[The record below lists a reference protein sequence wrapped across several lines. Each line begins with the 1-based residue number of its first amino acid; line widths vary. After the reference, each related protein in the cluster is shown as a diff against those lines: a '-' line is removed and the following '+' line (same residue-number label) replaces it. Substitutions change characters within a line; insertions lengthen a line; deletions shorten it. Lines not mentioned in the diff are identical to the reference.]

1 MSQITRFIGTDPNGT
16 QSSMAKVI
24 VSNAGFLSIANLPYD
39 EKYTFRFWI
48 KTSAIVNGIA
58 LQKDDTVIEN
68 ITSTTS
74 WQKITAKFEGTTGQD
89 VKFYLPQGT
98 YYFWHSKLEVGTM
111 ESDYSQS
118 QKDFELQVVETRLEL
133 NSRINQT
140 SESITQEVTRAK
152 NAEENLSSKVEQTAE
167 SITSTVAK
175 SIKNYDES
183 NININIY
190 GFGEPQSSY
199 HASADY
205 DGKYYLDQ
213 TTGMTYRCSYSQAS
227 EDYIWTD
234 YLMLPTIQDSATSE
248 IEQTATSITSTVAQ
262 TQNIWLEEHPVGT
275 PITIKY
281 KGYGAP
287 LSAVNPT
294 NNPYPN
300 FNVNDLYLNINN
312 GSVYRL
318 ASASA
323 TSSNISFTWAYI
335 YSLTAINA
343 ELESKIEQTAESI
356 TSTVAMATNT
366 YDTSKFSGTIHLYG
380 YGNPELLYPASATYI
395 DKNYLDQMEGKVYS
409 CFEFTNPSGTTYGWN
424 AVKTLPYISNELSSR
439 IEQTLSSISFTL
451 TKQDEDTAV
460 LSMNYTKE
468 DGSVIT
474 LSAQSIQFTGL
485 VEFTDL
491 SGNGTTSI
499 NGANI
504 QTGTLSA
511 DKITTG
517 TMSCDRLNGGT
528 ISGQAIS
535 GGTIFGTSISGADI
549 SSSTIITDHLYMPT
563 ILSQQ
568 NGIYIDY
575 EGTTNP
581 VCMTLHAY
589 GLSKGVKVHGGL
601 HIADNTISLDD
612 RGNAGIYS
620 PHILNYLVREY
631 PIQSGQTVQW
641 VNAFGNR
648 SQNTVLYGAT
658 CYLNGTST
666 VITSDRRYK
675 DEINSLENYEDM
687 YYELK
692 PVSFKVKDGESGRRH
707 IGFIA
712 QDVKE
717 SIENNGLK
725 TDEFAGYVEY
735 PTDHEIYPYI
745 KTNTMSGLRYDE
757 FIALN
762 THMIQKQHKEIESL
776 KSELATLKEQVAFL
790 MQREKN
796 NV

>member
-24 VSNAGFLSIANLPYD
+24 VLSAGFLSIANLPYD

-58 LQKDDTVIEN
+58 LQKDDTIIEN
-68 ITSTTS
+68 IASTTS

-140 SESITQEVTRAK
+140 AESITHEVTRAK

-175 SIKNYDES
+175 SVKNYDET

-199 HASADY
+199 PANVDY
-205 DGKYYLDQ
+205 NNKYYLDQ
-213 TTGMTYRCSYSQAS
+213 TTGMVYRCVYSQEG
-227 EDYIWTD
+227 EDYVWMTYIQ
-234 YLMLPTIQDSATSE
+234 LPTIQDSATSE
-248 IEQTATSITSTVAQ
+248 IEQTATSITSTIAQ
-262 TQNIWLEEHPVGT
+262 SQTSWLEEHPVGT

-281 KGYGAP
+281 KGYGTP
-287 LSAVNPT
+287 LASVNPN

-300 FNVNDLYLNINN
+300 YSVNDLYLNVNN

-323 TSSNISFTWAYI
+323 TSSNISFTWTYI

-356 TSTVAMATNT
+356 TSTIARASYTFDEGAFN
-366 YDTSKFSGTIHLYG
+366 GTIDFYG
-380 YGNPELLYPASATYI
+380 YGDPELIYPASATYSG
-395 DKNYLDQMEGKVYS
+395 KKYLDQMDGKVYS
-409 CFEFTNPSGTTYGWN
+409 CFEIVYPSYTTYGWN
-424 AVKTLPYISNELSSR
+424 VVQTLPYEADSLSSR
-439 IEQTLSSISFTL
+439 IEQTLSSISFSL

-528 ISGQAIS
+528 ISGQTIQ
-535 GGTIFGTSISGADI
+535 GGTITGSIISAKDSFKLADANGYGFTEFVTEWSGSPRGGNPALRIKSWDIYLEPENYIYLKYGNNTYTPIYNYGGGTH
-549 SSSTIITDHLYMPT
+549 TIIGMQMVSEVPYM
-563 ILSQQ
+563 
-568 NGIYIDY
+568 
-575 EGTTNP
+575 E
-581 VCMTLHAY
+581 VEC
-589 GLSKGVKVHGGL
+589 
-601 HIADNTISLDD
+601 
-612 RGNAGIYS
+612 AGS
-620 PHILNYLVREY
+620 
-631 PIQSGQTVQW
+631 
-641 VNAFGNR
+641 AFGISAWASDINLKKNIKTTDVEALR
-648 SQNTVLYGAT
+648 AINKIEFVQFDWKE
-658 CYLNGTST
+658 TSSHVELGLIANQIENFMPDV
-666 VITSDRRYK
+666 VIDIK
-675 DEINSLENYEDM
+675 QPEDNK
-687 YYELK
+687 Y
-692 PVSFKVKDGESGRRH
+692 
-707 IGFIA
+707 
-712 QDVKE
+712 E
-717 SIENNGLK
+717 SIKNIDTSKMTTYALK
-725 TDEFAGYVEY
+725 G
-735 PTDHEIYPYI
+735 
-745 KTNTMSGLRYDE
+745 
-757 FIALN
+757 
-762 THMIQKQHKEIESL
+762 IQELSASVKQQHKEIESL
-776 KSELATLKEQVAFL
+776 KNEVNDLKEQIKIILNKIEELQA
-790 MQREKN
+790 
-796 NV
+796 

>member
-68 ITSTTS
+68 IASTTS
-74 WQKITAKFEGTTGQD
+74 WQKITAKFEGIIGQD

-199 HASADY
+199 PASADY

-366 YDTSKFSGTIHLYG
+366 YDKSKFSGTIHLYG
-380 YGNPELLYPASATYI
+380 YGNPELLYPASAAYI

-424 AVKTLPYISNELSSR
+424 VVKTLPYISNELSSR
-439 IEQTLSSISFTL
+439 IEQTLSSISFSL
-451 TKQDEDTAV
+451 TKQGEDTAV
-460 LSMNYTKE
+460 LSMKYTKE

-485 VEFTDL
+485 VEFSDL
-491 SGNGTTSI
+491 SGNGTTTI

-504 QTGTLSA
+504 KTGH
-511 DKITTG
+511 I
-517 TMSCDRLNGGT
+517 SCDRLNGGT
-528 ISGQAIS
+528 INGQTIQ
-535 GGTIFGTSISGADI
+535 GGTITGSTISAKESFKITDEQGYGYAELLTEWSGSQMGGNEALRIRSSEIYLEPDNEVYLKYGDNEYTPVYNYGSNTHHITGMQMVSENPYMEVRTFTSVYGITAWASDI
-549 SSSTIITDHLYMPT
+549 NLKKNIRDTDIEALYAIDKIEFVQFDWKETDNHVELGLIANQIEKFMPDVVIDIKQLENSEYKSIKNIDTSKMTTYALKGIQELSTIIN
-563 ILSQQ
+563 QQ
-568 NGIYIDY
+568 
-575 EGTTNP
+575 
-581 VCMTLHAY
+581 H
-589 GLSKGVKVHGGL
+589 
-601 HIADNTISLDD
+601 
-612 RGNAGIYS
+612 
-620 PHILNYLVREY
+620 
-631 PIQSGQTVQW
+631 Q
-641 VNAFGNR
+641 
-648 SQNTVLYGAT
+648 
-658 CYLNGTST
+658 
-666 VITSDRRYK
+666 
-675 DEINSLENYEDM
+675 
-687 YYELK
+687 
-692 PVSFKVKDGESGRRH
+692 
-707 IGFIA
+707 
-712 QDVKE
+712 
-717 SIENNGLK
+717 
-725 TDEFAGYVEY
+725 
-735 PTDHEIYPYI
+735 
-745 KTNTMSGLRYDE
+745 
-757 FIALN
+757 
-762 THMIQKQHKEIESL
+762 EIESL
-776 KSELATLKEQVAFL
+776 KSEIAELKDMIKSL
-790 MQREKN
+790 MEK
-796 NV
+796 

>member
-24 VSNAGFLSIANLPYD
+24 VSSAGFLSIANLPYD

-58 LQKDDTVIEN
+58 LQKDDTIIEN
-68 ITSTTS
+68 IASTTS

-98 YYFWHSKLEVGTM
+98 YYFWHSKLEIGTM

-140 SESITQEVTRAK
+140 TESITHEVTRAK

-175 SIKNYDES
+175 SVKNYDET

-199 HASADY
+199 PANVDY
-205 DGKYYLDQ
+205 NNKYYLDQ
-213 TTGMTYRCSYSQAS
+213 TTGMVYRCVYSQED
-227 EDYIWTD
+227 EDYVWMTYIQ
-234 YLMLPTIQDSATSE
+234 LPTIQDSATSE

-262 TQNIWLEEHPVGT
+262 TQNTWLEEHPVGT

-281 KGYGAP
+281 KGYGTP
-287 LSAVNPT
+287 LASVNPS
-294 NNPYPN
+294 NNPYPKYS
-300 FNVNDLYLNINN
+300 VNDLYLNVNN

-323 TSSNISFTWAYI
+323 TSSNISFTWTYI

-356 TSTVAMATNT
+356 TSTIARASYTFDEGAFN
-366 YDTSKFSGTIHLYG
+366 GTIDFYG
-380 YGNPELLYPASATYI
+380 YGDPELIYPASATYSG
-395 DKNYLDQMEGKVYS
+395 KKYLDQMNGKVYS
-409 CFEFTNPSGTTYGWN
+409 CFEFVYPSYTTYGWN
-424 AVKTLPYISNELSSR
+424 VVQTLPYEADSLSSR

-528 ISGQAIS
+528 ISGQTIQ
-535 GGTIFGTSISGADI
+535 GGTITGSIISAKDSFKLTDADGYGFTEFVTEWSGSPRGGNPALRIKSWDIYLEPENYIYLKYGNNTYTPIYNYGGGTH
-549 SSSTIITDHLYMPT
+549 TIIGMQMISETPYMEVKCAG
-563 ILSQQ
+563 SVF
-568 NGIYIDY
+568 GIS
-575 EGTTNP
+575 
-581 VCMTLHAY
+581 A
-589 GLSKGVKVHGGL
+589 
-601 HIADNTISLDD
+601 
-612 RGNAGIYS
+612 
-620 PHILNYLVREY
+620 
-631 PIQSGQTVQW
+631 W
-641 VNAFGNR
+641 
-648 SQNTVLYGAT
+648 
-658 CYLNGTST
+658 
-666 VITSDRRYK
+666 TSD
-675 DEINSLENYEDM
+675 INLKKNIKTTDVEALRAINKIEFVQFDWKETSSHVELGLIANQIENFM
-687 YYELK
+687 
-692 PVSFKVKDGESGRRH
+692 P
-707 IGFIA
+707 
-712 QDVKE
+712 DVVIDIKQPENNKYE
-717 SIENNGLK
+717 SIKNIDTGKMTTYALK
-725 TDEFAGYVEY
+725 G
-735 PTDHEIYPYI
+735 
-745 KTNTMSGLRYDE
+745 
-757 FIALN
+757 
-762 THMIQKQHKEIESL
+762 IQELSASVKQQHKEIESL
-776 KSELATLKEQVAFL
+776 KSEIAELKDMIKSL
-790 MQREKN
+790 MEK
-796 NV
+796 

>member
-24 VSNAGFLSIANLPYD
+24 VSSAGFLSIANLPYD

-58 LQKDDTVIEN
+58 LQKDDTIIEN
-68 ITSTTS
+68 IASTTS
-74 WQKITAKFEGTTGQD
+74 WQNITAKFEGTTGQD

-140 SESITQEVTRAK
+140 AESITHEVTRAK

-175 SIKNYDES
+175 SVKNYDET

-199 HASADY
+199 PANVDY
-205 DGKYYLDQ
+205 NNKYYLDQ
-213 TTGMTYRCSYSQAS
+213 TTGMTYRCVYSQED
-227 EDYIWTD
+227 EDYVWMTYIQ
-234 YLMLPTIQDSATSE
+234 LPTIQDSTISE

-262 TQNIWLEEHPVGT
+262 TQNTWLEEHPAGT

-281 KGYGAP
+281 KGYGTP
-287 LSAVNPT
+287 LASVNPS

-300 FNVNDLYLNINN
+300 YSVNDLYLNVNN

-323 TSSNISFTWAYI
+323 TSSNISFTWTYI

-356 TSTVAMATNT
+356 TSTVARATYT

-409 CFEFTNPSGTTYGWN
+409 CFEIVYPSYTTYGWN
-424 AVKTLPYISNELSSR
+424 VVKTLPYISNELSSR
-439 IEQTLSSISFTL
+439 IEQTLSSISFSL

-528 ISGQAIS
+528 INGQTVN
-535 GGTIFGTSISGADI
+535 GGTIVGTDITTNGNLKMRNALGDTNVMYVDYAGTVSPVALTINGQSFSYMRLYPGLSGLEVYGTINSSGRITGASLQTNDKTVSTSAANCRFTTGDTKGILRESSGSSIRYKHDFKKQF
-549 SSSTIITDHLYMPT
+549 DEELDPHNLYKVSIYQYKYQT
-563 ILSQQ
+563 
-568 NGIYIDY
+568 NYIDN
-575 EGTTNP
+575 E
-581 VCMTLHAY
+581 
-589 GLSKGVKVHGGL
+589 KD
-601 HIADNTISLDD
+601 I
-612 RGNAGIYS
+612 
-620 PHILNYLVREY
+620 
-631 PIQSGQTVQW
+631 
-641 VNAFGNR
+641 
-648 SQNTVLYGAT
+648 
-658 CYLNGTST
+658 
-666 VITSDRRYK
+666 RY
-675 DEINSLENYEDM
+675 DTD
-687 YYELK
+687 
-692 PVSFKVKDGESGRRH
+692 V

-712 QDVKE
+712 ENLRNYYPIAVDYYYDKKKKKE
-717 SIENNGLK
+717 VVTDWNEKYIIPPMLK
-725 TDEFAGYVEY
+725 
-735 PTDHEIYPYI
+735 
-745 KTNTMSGLRYDE
+745 L
-757 FIALN
+757 
-762 THMIQKQHKEIESL
+762 IQEQHKEINNL
-776 KSELATLKEQVAFL
+776 KEELATLKEQVTFL
-790 MQREKN
+790 MGKEQNLKI
-796 NV
+796 

>member
-68 ITSTTS
+68 IASTTS
-74 WQKITAKFEGTTGQD
+74 WQKIIAKFEGIIGQD

-199 HASADY
+199 PASADY

-380 YGNPELLYPASATYI
+380 YGNPELLYPASAAYI

-439 IEQTLSSISFTL
+439 IEQTLSSISFSL

-504 QTGTLSA
+504 KTGTLSA

-528 ISGQAIS
+528 INGQTIS
-535 GGTIFGTSISGADI
+535 GGTITGAEIKASDAFMMDTYWNAYYHSYDTVIATGWTNPDIGI
-549 SSSTIITDHLYMPT
+549 SSPITIIGNSSRPMYFYFVPN
-563 ILSQQ
+563 ILNSEWQIMKSILIDGMIWTESQAK
-568 NGIYIDY
+568 GKYIHVATPD
-575 EGTTNP
+575 G
-581 VCMTLHAY
+581 AY
-589 GLSKGVKVHGGL
+589 GITVWASDTKLKKNVTKTEVDALSLIAKIDFIQFDWKSNDAHVDIGVS
-601 HIADNTISLDD
+601 ANQLDD
-612 RGNAGIYS
+612 IMPDAVIDIEQPEGSDYDTLKNIDTGKMTTYALKGI
-620 PHILNYLVREY
+620 
-631 PIQSGQTVQW
+631 Q
-641 VNAFGNR
+641 
-648 SQNTVLYGAT
+648 
-658 CYLNGTST
+658 
-666 VITSDRRYK
+666 
-675 DEINSLENYEDM
+675 
-687 YYELK
+687 EL
-692 PVSFKVKDGESGRRH
+692 SASVK
-707 IGFIA
+707 
-712 QDVKE
+712 QQ
-717 SIENNGLK
+717 
-725 TDEFAGYVEY
+725 
-735 PTDHEIYPYI
+735 HE
-745 KTNTMSGLRYDE
+745 
-757 FIALN
+757 
-762 THMIQKQHKEIESL
+762 EIESL
-776 KSELATLKEQVAFL
+776 KSEIAELKDMIKSL
-790 MQREKN
+790 MEK
-796 NV
+796 